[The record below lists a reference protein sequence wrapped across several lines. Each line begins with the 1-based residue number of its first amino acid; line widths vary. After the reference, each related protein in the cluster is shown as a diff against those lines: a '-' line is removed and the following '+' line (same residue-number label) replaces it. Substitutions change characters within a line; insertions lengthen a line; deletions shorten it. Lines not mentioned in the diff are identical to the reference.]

1 MPALPRSNGGI
12 WSSVTRRLLVSR
24 IRIGRRRIVPGLAFF
39 LGLVGKLEPV
49 SRHGEKED
57 PTVRI
62 GKALGELDAIGGVK
76 AVAGNGFTIHG
87 RSQSSPQSFA
97 SRSLCPRLSF
107 DTSAMG
113 RRGSRRPPIPTRPPT
128 AIREP
133 RRRF

>member
-1 MPALPRSNGGI
+1 MAVSGVVLP
-12 WSSVTRRLLVSR
+12 RRLLVSR
-24 IRIGRRRIVPGLAFF
+24 IGIGRYGIVPGLAFF
-39 LGLVGKLEPV
+39 LGLVGKFEPV

-107 DTSAMG
+107 DISAMG
-113 RRGSRRPPIPTRPPT
+113 RRGSPSAAYSDKAVDSDQEPISG
-128 AIREP
+128 
-133 RRRF
+133 F

>member
-24 IRIGRRRIVPGLAFF
+24 IGIGGYGIMPGLAFF

-76 AVAGNGFTIHG
+76 AIAGNGFTIYG
-87 RSQSSPQSFA
+87 RSQSPPSPLRHEVFA
-97 SRSLCPRLSF
+97 PACLL
-107 DTSAMG
+107 T
-113 RRGSRRPPIPTRPPT
+113 
-128 AIREP
+128 
-133 RRRF
+133 